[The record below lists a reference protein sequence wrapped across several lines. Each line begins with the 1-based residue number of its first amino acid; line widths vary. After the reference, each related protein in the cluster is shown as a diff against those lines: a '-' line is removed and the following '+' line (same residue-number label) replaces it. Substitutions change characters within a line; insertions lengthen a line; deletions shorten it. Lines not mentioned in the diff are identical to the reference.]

1 MLIFSSEFEGTACL
15 GEGTAVG
22 AERAERVLC
31 LQSESREA
39 SAAAHLTV
47 SFLSQSGGL
56 ACGMVSPDLG

>member
-1 MLIFSSEFEGTACL
+1 
-15 GEGTAVG
+15 VG